1 MGKISNYWILK
12 RLEAKGNYKDEP
24 IPAAEL
30 LVKKEFPDLSTDT
43 EAEVDDL
50 PIQHHLVTLL
60 REQHQPEA
68 GISLRCYISHQ
79 IVSTCKGLVEKFG
92 TKYRF
97 ERTDLYPLV
106 LTDFID
112 TRSDR
117 SPDSRNY
124 RSLGEE
130 ILAKFDPTHARL
142 STWTARLVNSHP
154 ELKKFL
160 LEHGIYL
167 ISDWAILNDTTPSQ
181 LRQILLDYHTLTTT
195 ELEIATQL
203 LTQYRVIY
211 RDRRFQTG
219 TKSRCVEPSPDQLDQ
234 IAALLES
241 ENSVSLSPAQILTQL
256 HKLATQL
263 RQYRIAARG
272 GQSAYNSSL
281 DDEDNPN
288 VQRRADDYQ
297 LDNPSPD
304 TDSAELEADFIKT
317 YRQHFQQAL
326 DTAIAEIINQRTAQ
340 ISRKKGGDS
349 APYLTGLNLFH
360 CAGKSMSEIA
370 SAIGLEAQ
378 YQVSRLLTLKEL
390 RTDIRHRML
399 QILEPIVRSQAMDYV
414 EPDRLQCLDRA
425 LATALAEQV
434 DALIQQTELNIAQNC
449 VAESFFAKRICQH
462 LTNRRA

>member
-1 MGKISNYWILK
+1 MGDISNYWMLV
-12 RLEAKGNYKDEP
+12 RLEAAGGYKKQP
-24 IPAAEL
+24 ISSAQILIET
-30 LVKKEFPDLSTDT
+30 EFPDLAPAT
-43 EAEVDDL
+43 EFDDL
-50 PIQHHLVTLL
+50 PIQQSLLALL
-60 REQHQPEA
+60 REQNQIAA
-68 GISLRCYISHQ
+68 GFSLRCYISHQ
-79 IVSTCKGLVEKFG
+79 IVSTCTGLVAKFG
-92 TKYRF
+92 TEYGF
-97 ERTDLYPLV
+97 THTDLYPLV

-167 ISDWAILNDTTPSQ
+167 ISDWAILNDTNPSQ
-181 LRQILLDYHTLTTT
+181 LRQILLDYHTLTTK
-195 ELEIATQL
+195 ELETATQL
-203 LTQYRVIY
+203 LTQYRAIY
-211 RDRRFQTG
+211 RRDRFQTG
-219 TKSRCVEPSPDQLDQ
+219 TKSRCAEPSPAQLEQ
-234 IAALLES
+234 IAKLLEG
-241 ENSVSLSPAQILTQL
+241 ENSLSLNPTQFLNQL

-263 RQYRIAARG
+263 RQYRIAVRG
-272 GQSAYNSSL
+272 GQSALNSSL
-281 DDEDNPN
+281 DDLNI
-288 VQRRADDYQ
+288 QRRADDYQ
-297 LDNPSPD
+297 LDNHSPD
-304 TDSAELEADFIKT
+304 TDSADRQAAFLST

-326 DTAIAEIINQRTAQ
+326 DTAIAEIIDSRTAQ

-378 YQVSRLLTLKEL
+378 YQVSRLLKLKDL

-399 QILEPIVRSQAMDYV
+399 QILEPIVREQATEYG

-425 LATALAEQV
+425 LETALEAQI
-434 DALIQQTELNIAQNC
+434 DALMQQTEVNIAQNC
-449 VAESFFAKRICQH
+449 VTDSFFAKRICQH